1 MKKVIQLMIMYDI
14 VEKMIDDIKNI
25 MKYEMNYEIN
35 NQMLD
40 KVNGQM
46 LV

>member
-1 MKKVIQLMIMYDI
+1 MYYMINEMKDEI
-14 VEKMIDDIKNI
+14 
-25 MKYEMNYEIN
+25 NYKIN

-40 KVNGQM
+40 EVNGQM

>member
-1 MKKVIQLMIMYDI
+1 MIIYNI
-14 VEKMIDDIKNI
+14 VEKMIDYIKNI
-25 MKYEMNYEIN
+25 MKDEMNYKIN

-46 LV
+46 LDEVVLEV

>member
-1 MKKVIQLMIMYDI
+1 MIIYNI
-14 VEKMIDDIKNI
+14 VEKMINVIKNI
-25 MKYEMNYEIN
+25 MKDEINYNIN

>member
-14 VEKMIDDIKNI
+14 VEKMKDYMKNI
-25 MKYEMNYEIN
+25 MKYEIN

>member
-1 MKKVIQLMIMYDI
+1 MKYYM
-14 VEKMIDDIKNI
+14 KNI
-25 MKYEMNYEIN
+25 MKDEMNYEIN

>member
-1 MKKVIQLMIMYDI
+1 MIMYDV
-14 VEKMIDDIKNI
+14 VEIIKNI
-25 MKYEMNYEIN
+25 MKDEINYEIN

-40 KVNGQM
+40 KVNSQM

>member
-1 MKKVIQLMIMYDI
+1 MIIYNI
-14 VEKMIDDIKNI
+14 VEKMIDYIKNI
-25 MKYEMNYEIN
+25 MKDEINYEIN
-35 NQMLD
+35 NQMLN

>member
-14 VEKMIDDIKNI
+14 VENMIDDIKNI
-25 MKYEMNYEIN
+25 MKYEMNYKIN